1 MSVAMWI
8 GCGSGRL
15 VSGLQAGQAEGLDLS
30 GGSWDGMGWGQEAGG
45 DLFGISR
52 IPGMLTAGEEE
63 KQI

>member
-1 MSVAMWI
+1 M
-8 GCGSGRL
+8 
-15 VSGLQAGQAEGLDLS
+15 SGLQAGQAEGLDLS